1 MSAFSKPN
9 AAPIEGRD
17 TLAAYLESG
26 EKPAE
31 QWRIGTEHEK
41 FAFQLKDLAP
51 IAYEGKGGVADILDG
66 MTRFGWSPVREGG
79 HVIAMSR
86 DDGSSISLEPGGQL
100 ELSGAPLETLHQT
113 CVEVTTHRRQ
123 IKEVAEQCGVG
134 LLGLGF
140 HPTATR
146 EDIHWMPKGRY
157 RIMRDYMPKVG
168 SMGLDMMLR
177 TCTVQVNLDF
187 DSEADMVAKMRVSGA
202 LQPLATALFANSPFT
217 EGKPNGFL
225 SKRMHVWEDV
235 DADRSGMPDFVFED
249 GFGYERWVDY
259 LLGMP
264 MYFVYRDGKYI
275 DASGQSFKDFMAGN
289 LPAYPGHMPTFG
301 DWADHMSTAFPDV
314 RLKKYLEMRGADGGP
329 WNRLCA
335 LPAFWVGLLYDS
347 VALDQ
352 AWQVVAEWTAQDR
365 AKLRLDVPRL
375 GLKAVVRGRT
385 LQDVAKDVLRIAHDG
400 LVRRNRLNNAGDNET
415 GFLEPLHEIA
425 ASGMTAAD
433 ELLAAY
439 NGRWNG
445 DVTQVF
451 TEYRY

>member
-26 EKPAE
+26 EKPAD

-41 FAFQLKDLAP
+41 FAYRLNDLSA
-51 IAYEGKGGVADILDG
+51 IAYDGPGGVAEILDG
-66 MTRFGWSPVREGG
+66 MTRFGWAPVKEGDN
-79 HVIAMSR
+79 VIAMSR
-86 DDGSSISLEPGGQL
+86 PDGSSISLEPGGQL

-123 IKEVAEQCGVG
+123 IKEIAEGLGVG

-157 RIMRDYMPKVG
+157 RIMRAYMPKVG
-168 SMGLDMMLR
+168 TMGLDMMLR

-187 DSEADMVAKMRVSGA
+187 DTEADMVAKMRLSGA

-235 DADRSGMPDFVFED
+235 DNDRSGMPEFVFED

-259 LLGMP
+259 LLDVP
-264 MYFVYRDGKYI
+264 MYFVYRDGAYI
-275 DASGQSFKDFMAGN
+275 DASGQSFRDFMTGSLAA
-289 LPAYPGHMPTFG
+289 LPGELPTVG

-329 WNRLCA
+329 WSRLCA
-335 LPAFWVGLLYDS
+335 LPAFWVGLLYDR

-352 AWQVVAEWTAQDR
+352 AWQVVADWTAEDR
-365 AKLRLDVPRL
+365 ARLRYDVPRL
-375 GLKAVVRGRT
+375 GLKAVVHGRS
-385 LQDVAKDVLRIAHDG
+385 LQDVAKDVLTIAHQG
-400 LVRRNRLNNAGDNET
+400 LARRNRLNPAGDNET

-425 ASGMTAAD
+425 ASGVTAAD

-439 NGRWNG
+439 NGRWKG
-445 DVTQVF
+445 DLSPVF
-451 TEYRY
+451 TEYGY

>member
-1 MSAFSKPN
+1 
-9 AAPIEGRD
+9 
-17 TLAAYLESG
+17 
-26 EKPAE
+26 
-31 QWRIGTEHEK
+31 
-41 FAFQLKDLAP
+41 
-51 IAYEGKGGVADILDG
+51 
-66 MTRFGWSPVREGG
+66 
-79 HVIAMSR
+79 
-86 DDGSSISLEPGGQL
+86 L

-123 IKEVAEQCGVG
+123 IKEIAEGLGVG

-157 RIMRDYMPKVG
+157 RIMRAYMPKVG
-168 SMGLDMMLR
+168 TMGLDMMLR

-187 DSEADMVAKMRVSGA
+187 DTEADMVAKMRLSGA

-235 DADRSGMPDFVFED
+235 DNDRSGMPEFVFED

-259 LLGMP
+259 LLDVP
-264 MYFVYRDGKYI
+264 MYFVYRDGAYI
-275 DASGQSFKDFMAGN
+275 DASGQSFRDFMTGSLAA
-289 LPAYPGHMPTFG
+289 LPGELPTVG

-329 WNRLCA
+329 WSRLCA
-335 LPAFWVGLLYDS
+335 LPAFWVGLLYDR

-352 AWQVVAEWTAQDR
+352 AWQVVADWTAEDR
-365 AKLRLDVPRL
+365 ARLRLDVPRL
-375 GLKAVVRGRT
+375 GLKAVVRGRS
-385 LQDVAKDVLRIAHDG
+385 LQDVAKDILDIAHKG
-400 LVRRNRLNNAGDNET
+400 LARRNRLNQAGDNET

-425 ASGMTAAD
+425 ASGVTAAD

-445 DVTQVF
+445 DLTPVF
-451 TEYRY
+451 TEYGY

>member
-1 MSAFSKPN
+1 V
-9 AAPIEGRD
+9 
-17 TLAAYLESG
+17 
-26 EKPAE
+26 AE
-31 QWRIGTEHEK
+31 
-41 FAFQLKDLAP
+41 
-51 IAYEGKGGVADILDG
+51 ILDG
-66 MTRFGWSPVREGG
+66 MTRFGWTPVKEGDN
-79 HVIAMSR
+79 VIAISR
-86 DDGSSISLEPGGQL
+86 PDGSSISLEPGGQL

-123 IKEVAEQCGVG
+123 IKEIAEGLGVG

-157 RIMRDYMPKVG
+157 RIMRAYMPKVG
-168 SMGLDMMLR
+168 TMGLDMMLR

-187 DSEADMVAKMRVSGA
+187 DTEADMVAKMRLSGA

-235 DADRSGMPDFVFED
+235 DNDRSGMPEFVFED

-259 LLGMP
+259 LLDVP
-264 MYFVYRDGKYI
+264 MYFVYRDGAYI
-275 DASGQSFKDFMAGN
+275 DASGQSFRDFMTGSLAA
-289 LPAYPGHMPTFG
+289 LPGELPTVG

-329 WNRLCA
+329 WSRLCA
-335 LPAFWVGLLYDS
+335 LPAFWVGLLYDR

-352 AWQVVAEWTAQDR
+352 AWQVVADWTAEDR
-365 AKLRLDVPRL
+365 ARLRLDVPRL
-375 GLKAVVRGRT
+375 GLKAVVRGRS
-385 LQDVAKDVLRIAHDG
+385 LQDVAKDILDIAHKG
-400 LVRRNRLNNAGDNET
+400 LARRNRLNQAGDNET

-425 ASGMTAAD
+425 ASGVTAAD

-445 DVTQVF
+445 DLTPVF
-451 TEYRY
+451 TEYGY